1 MSKRGHEQNLQSLLN
16 VQEALLEDLDPA
28 RVMDRICSEAIALVP
43 GADGAALQFVGLD
56 GELTYVSAAGSL
68 HDRRRGMRPHP
79 HRNLARLALMAGRAM
94 RSDDTR
100 SDERL
105 DQLAYH
111 EARIGSTLV
120 VPLERGWKTF
130 GVLEVTSRAPG
141 AFTDDDAFMLMH
153 VLGFVTAAI
162 SSARDVFD
170 SVEKILTKLP
180 RTISEG
186 EPGILESL
194 SQAVGL
200 TDFVANSMGLRSPE
214 YRHRADARERIRRV
228 LAHGGPSM
236 VVQPIFEL
244 KPRKVV
250 GFEALARFNGSP
262 ERSPHL
268 WFEEA
273 SRVGLALELET
284 ATVRAA
290 LKTLRELPPD
300 TYLSVNL
307 SPDGATN
314 RSIVELLSDAPAERL
329 VIEVTEHAIVTD
341 YDALNESLKHARD
354 RGTRIAVDDAGAGYA
369 SMRHILRLKPE
380 CIKLDIGL
388 TRGIDGDPIRRALA
402 SSLIT
407 FADEIGA
414 SIVAEGIES
423 EDEVNALRELGVAYG
438 QGYHLGRPTAP
449 KRAPAIS
456 AA

>member
-1 MSKRGHEQNLQSLLN
+1 MRNPAHEQNLQSLLN
-16 VQEALLEDLDPA
+16 VQEALLEDLNPL
-28 RVMDRICSEAIALVP
+28 RVMDRICSEAVALVP

-56 GELTYVSAAGSL
+56 GELTYTSAAGTL
-68 HDRRRGMRPHP
+68 HDRRGKHAHP
-79 HRNLARLALMAGRAM
+79 HGNLARLALVSGRVL

-100 SDERL
+100 SDARL
-105 DQLAYH
+105 DQIAYQ
-111 EARIGSTLV
+111 EARIGSTIA
-120 VPLERGWKTF
+120 VPLEKGWETY
-130 GVLEVTSRAPG
+130 GVLEVTSRVPG
-141 AFTDDDAFMLMH
+141 AFSDDDAFALMH
-153 VLGFVTAAI
+153 ILGFITAAI
-162 SSARDVFD
+162 SSARDMFN
-170 SVEKILTKLP
+170 SVDKTLTKLP
-180 RTISEG
+180 RSISEG
-186 EPGILESL
+186 EAGILESL
-194 SQAVGL
+194 AQAVEL
-200 TDFVANSMGLRSPE
+200 TDFVANSLGLRSPE

-244 KPRKVV
+244 TPRKVV
-250 GFEALARFNGSP
+250 GFEALARFSGS

-273 SRVGLALELET
+273 SQVGLALDLET

-290 LKTLRELPPD
+290 LKTLGELPSD

-307 SPDGATN
+307 SPEGATSH
-314 RSIVELLSDAPAERL
+314 SIVELLSDAPAERL

-369 SMRHILRLKPE
+369 SMRHILRLRPE

-388 TRGIDGDPIRRALA
+388 TRGIDSDPIRRALA

-423 EDEVNALRELGVAYG
+423 EEEVSALRELGVAFG
-438 QGYHLGRPTAP
+438 QGYHLGRPAAPERSSAITA
-449 KRAPAIS
+449 A
-456 AA
+456 